1 MNSDDFTSE
10 DQGEEQSQF
19 VDVYGD
25 QFARA
30 RKNALPAY
38 QRIIHT
44 RPVTFTCMKC
54 NQTVTQQRYPG
65 RTPLYCSDICAGEA
79 ERAKTAERT
88 RRYRERKATQQ
99 KASQGEM

>member
-1 MNSDDFTSE
+1 MSEE
-10 DQGEEQSQF
+10 DQDEEQSQF

-44 RPVTFTCMKC
+44 RPITFTCIKC
-54 NQTVTQQRYPG
+54 KQQVTQQRYPG
-65 RTPLYCSDICAGEA
+65 RTPLYCGDICADEA
-79 ERAKTAERT
+79 EREKTAERT
-88 RRYRERKATQQ
+88 RRYRERKAALQ
-99 KASQGEM
+99 KVGESKG